1 MRRGAGVRQNA
12 AVAAGLAF
20 TVIAGLWLTNL
31 LGGYLMTAEA
41 PMTMDDGS
49 VMDMGNELGALP
61 RAIVMFLMW
70 WSMMMA
76 MMLPSAMPAIV
87 VFGSIGRRLD
97 PPPHTTSFVAGYA
110 AVWSI
115 FAALAAGLQ
124 IVTTSLIPLTDMMA
138 IASRSLG
145 SVLLVAV
152 GLYQFTNL
160 KGAYLVKCQSPFFY
174 LARHWRKGSHGAF
187 HMGLSHGLFCLGC
200 CWMLMLLLFYGG
212 VMDLRWIIGLAVYVA
227 MEKLLPPRI
236 QIRRLAAAGLM
247 VWGAALLVSTWSA

>member
-1 MRRGAGVRQNA
+1 MQPRGGVGQNA

-31 LGGYLMTAEA
+31 LGGYLMTVAT

-76 MMLPSAMPAIV
+76 MMLPSAMSAIV
-87 VFGSIGRRLD
+87 AYGSIARRVD
-97 PPPHTTSFVAGYA
+97 PPPHTMSFVAGYA
-110 AVWSI
+110 AIWSV

-124 IVTTSLIPLTDMMA
+124 LVTTSLIPLTDMMA

-145 SVLLVAV
+145 GVLLVAV

-160 KGAYLVKCQSPFFY
+160 KSACLVKCQSPFFY
-174 LARHWRKGSHGAF
+174 FARHWRKGFDGAF
-187 HMGLSHGLFCLGC
+187 RMGLSHGLYCLGC

-212 VMDLRWIIGLAVYVA
+212 VMDLRWIIGLAAYVA
-227 MEKLLPPRI
+227 MEKLFPPRI
-236 QIRRLAAAGLM
+236 QISRLAAAALI
-247 VWGAALLVSTWSA
+247 VWGAALLVSTWSS